1 MDPSDKTCKRLQQ
14 DPNWRR
20 LKTTTSCLC
29 DHFMCFHF
37 CLVPFFSLY
46 VSVVILC
53 LFLVAWYLVVVIYS
67 LCICFASLMV
77 ILRLF
82 VDRYMSFCGGFVCL
96 CRHLVSLFGKFIF
109 LCFFFFFFS
118 TILCLCGHFA
128 SLCYCIMS
136 LCGSFMS
143 LCSCFKFL
151 YLFCLPTLTFYISLW
166 SLHVSLWLFCVSL
179 WSFSIFLLLYYVSL
193 WWFCV
198 SL

>member
-67 LCICFASLMV
+67 LCICFPYGHFTSLCWSLCLFVVVLCVFAVIWFHFLANLYFCGFFFFLSPFYVSVV

-82 VDRYMSFCGGFVCL
+82 VIVLCLFVVALCLFVAVLSFCTC
-96 CRHLVSLFGKFIF
+96 
-109 LCFFFFFFS
+109 
-118 TILCLCGHFA
+118 FA
-128 SLCYCIMS
+128 SL
-136 LCGSFMS
+136 L
-143 LCSCFKFL
+143 
-151 YLFCLPTLTFYISLW
+151 
-166 SLHVSLWLFCVSL
+166 
-179 WSFSIFLLLYYVSL
+179 
-193 WWFCV
+193 
-198 SL
+198 

>member
-1 MDPSDKTCKRLQQ
+1 MLWTDYETMDPSDKTCKRLQQ

-82 VDRYMSFCGGFVCL
+82 VDRYVFLWWFC
-96 CRHLVSLFGKFIF
+96 VSLPSFGFTFWQIYIF
-109 LCFFFFFFS
+109 VGFFFFS
-118 TILCLCGHFA
+118 HHF
-128 SLCYCIMS
+128 M
-136 LCGSFMS
+136 
-143 LCSCFKFL
+143 
-151 YLFCLPTLTFYISLW
+151 
-166 SLHVSLWLFCVSL
+166 SL
-179 WSFSIFLLLYYVSL
+179 WSFCVSLLLYYVSL
-193 WWFCV
+193 W
-198 SL
+198 